1 MNVYVNLEKHIL
13 FPNSNILVLFKFSQ
27 FHKIFVEQ
35 FPLPGNFN
43 VLFCILLYLDRKIL
57 KLKTWKS

>member
-43 VLFCILLYLDRKIL
+43 VLFCILLYFSQTGKY
-57 KLKTWKS
+57 